1 MTFFAVVLPVALGAF
16 ALAMVLNG
24 WRMLRGPTLADRLL
38 ALDTLFINLLAFLIL
53 AGIEKNTRLFFEV
66 SLLIALL
73 GFVGTVVVSKY
84 VLRGSIVD

>member
-1 MTFFAVVLPVALGAF
+1 MTFFAMVLPAALGAF
-16 ALAMVLNG
+16 ALAMLLNA

-38 ALDTLFINLLAFLIL
+38 ALDTLFVNLLAFLIL
-53 AGIEKNTRLFFEV
+53 AGIEKNSRLYFEV

-84 VLRGSIVD
+84 MLRGSIVD